1 MASAWYKAAKP
12 QGRVESCPLSGK
24 QKPFFCCSQWGRV
37 WQRRALG
44 EGTRVSGDQGT
55 MPEEGRFT
63 FRPGAL
69 NFYRT
74 PLPGDPSQ
82 CPYPRWARLTFEW
95 HRNPR

>member
-1 MASAWYKAAKP
+1 
-12 QGRVESCPLSGK
+12 
-24 QKPFFCCSQWGRV
+24 
-37 WQRRALG
+37 
-44 EGTRVSGDQGT
+44 

-74 PLPGDPSQ
+74 PLPGYPSQ